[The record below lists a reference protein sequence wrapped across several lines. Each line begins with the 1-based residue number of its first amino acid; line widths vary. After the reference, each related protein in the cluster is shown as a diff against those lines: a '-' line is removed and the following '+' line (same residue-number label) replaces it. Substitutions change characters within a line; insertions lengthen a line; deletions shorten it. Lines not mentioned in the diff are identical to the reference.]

1 MIDSPQKL
9 TKETFNK
16 YVDKAIN
23 QMFMNEYWRPFAIAL
38 MAYDIRYS
46 EVTPMDT
53 CITFDKYILI
63 NPNCFIFDCIKNV
76 NNAITFVLLHE
87 ISHPLNKDAERVKD
101 RDKDAEEL
109 DLFERVEFT
118 DEELEEMYA
127 NDNHRKELTTNM
139 DEEEWQ

>member
-1 MIDSPQKL
+1 
-9 TKETFNK
+9 
-16 YVDKAIN
+16 
-23 QMFMNEYWRPFAIAL
+23 
-38 MAYDIRYS
+38 
-46 EVTPMDT
+46 MDT
-53 CITFDKYILI
+53 IRKITAKVETPICGARLD
-63 NPNCFIFDCIKNV
+63 D
-76 NNAITFVLLHE
+76 LHCE
-87 ISHPLNKDAERVKD
+87 SYSPIRCNWICVKD